1 MSPALPVAAA
11 ATAGIL
17 VGAAIVA
24 TRYVIG
30 QTDPASLALWRYGIG
45 VLCLLPPVLMMKRAA
60 IARAD
65 VLPICLLGIVQFA
78 VLILLHNFSLRY
90 IPAGLGAVIF
100 TTLPLL
106 TLMIGAA
113 IGREALTLFKA
124 AGVGLTIVGVALT
137 LGDRLTAPTG
147 SGLVW
152 LGALA
157 MLGSAFCGALCSVLY
172 RPYLERY
179 PALQISFLAM
189 VASVVFL
196 CLPAAGAGFF
206 SEAPGFTGA
215 GWLVVLFLG
224 VSSGLGYYLW
234 LWALRHT
241 TPTRV
246 TIFLALSPLTAT
258 ALGILLLR
266 RGGLGAIPGRPRRG
280 RPRSLAGPQGAA
292 LTVLCYAGWDE
303 SLVA

>member
-1 MSPALPVAAA
+1 MSRALPVAAA
-11 ATAGIL
+11 AATGVL

-45 VLCLLPPVLMMKRAA
+45 VLCLLPLVLLMRQAA

-65 VLPICLLGIVQFA
+65 LLPICLLGIVQFA
-78 VLILLHNFSLRY
+78 GLILLHNYSLRH
-90 IPAGLGAVIF
+90 IPAALGALIF

-106 TLMIGAA
+106 TLVIGAA
-113 IGREALTLFKA
+113 VGREPITLYKA
-124 AGVGLTIVGVALT
+124 AGVGLTIVGVALA
-137 LGDRLTAPTG
+137 LGDRLAAPAG
-147 SGLVW
+147 DGGLVW

-157 MLGSAFCGALCSVLY
+157 MVGSAFCGALCSVLY

-179 PALQISFLAM
+179 PALQVSFLAM
-189 VASVVFL
+189 IASVAFL

-206 SEAPGFTGA
+206 SQAPRFTGA

-224 VSSGLGYYLW
+224 ISSGLGYYLW

-258 ALGILLLR
+258 ALGVLLLDEPVSAPFL
-266 RGGLGAIPGRPRRG
+266 LG
-280 RPRSLAGPQGAA
+280 
-292 LTVLCYAGWDE
+292 
-303 SLVA
+303 LVAVALGLWLAHVERR